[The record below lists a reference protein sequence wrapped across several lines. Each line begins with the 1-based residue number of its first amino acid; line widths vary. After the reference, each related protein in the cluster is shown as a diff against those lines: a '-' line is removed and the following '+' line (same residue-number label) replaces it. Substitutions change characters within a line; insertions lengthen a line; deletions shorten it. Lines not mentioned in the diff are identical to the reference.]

1 MAEAP
6 GGAAIYLDKCPLK
19 YAGLAPWEIFLSEA
33 QERMTLAV
41 APEKVEALL
50 DLAARREVDAT
61 DIGEFNES
69 GRLDTYYNGAL
80 IGALTMEF
88 LHDGVPKMC
97 LPAKLEAVNLT
108 PAVLAPKSDLNDEL
122 KAVLGALNVASKE
135 SFVRMYDHEVQG
147 NSVLKPFQGD
157 KSDGPGNA
165 GVLRPDPNS
174 KKGIAIACGITPKYA
189 DLDAYHMMACAIDEA
204 VRNLV
209 AIGAKMG
216 TIAGLDNFCWP
227 DPVESEKTPDGAHK
241 MAQLVRCC
249 EALKEVCVAYDIPLI
264 SGKDS
269 MKNDYKIGDTKI
281 SIPPTVLFTASAI
294 LDDAEK
300 VVSMDV
306 KKPGDVVYVLGE
318 TANELGGSEYLALSG
333 QIGDT
338 VPIVDPVRAR
348 ARYEVLHQS
357 ITKGLVASCHDC
369 SDGGL
374 GAALAESAFAGGF
387 GMTLDLAP
395 LGVAEDQVALFS
407 ESQSRFVATVSPENA
422 EAFEA
427 VMADTGCLRLGVVT
441 EAKQLVVKGAGG
453 VVVDAS
459 LADLKEAW
467 QAPLRY

>member
-1 MAEAP
+1 PDQVQA
-6 GGAAIYLDKCPLK
+6 
-19 YAGLAPWEIFLSEA
+19 F
-33 QERMTLAV
+33 
-41 APEKVEALL
+41 L

-61 DIGEFNES
+61 DIGEFNDS

-97 LPAKLEAVNLT
+97 LPAKLEAIELT
-108 PAVLAPKSDLNDEL
+108 APTLEAKSDLGDDL
-122 KAVLGALNVASKE
+122 KAVLSALNVASKE

-147 NSVLKPFQGD
+147 ASVLKPFQGEHA
-157 KSDGPGNA
+157 DGPGNA
-165 GVLRPDPNS
+165 GVVRPDPNS
-174 KKGIAIACGITPKYA
+174 QKGIAVACGITPKYA

-209 AIGAKMG
+209 AIGARMG

-227 DPVESEKTPDGAHK
+227 DPVLSGKTPDGAHK

-249 EALKEVCVAYDIPLI
+249 EALKETCVAYDIPLI

-294 LDDAEK
+294 LDDATQ

-306 KKPGDVVYVLGE
+306 KQPGDVVYVLGE
-318 TANELGGSEYLALSG
+318 TKNELGGSEYLALSG
-333 QIGDT
+333 QLGDT
-338 VPIVDPVRAR
+338 VPQVDPVRAR
-348 ARYEVLHQS
+348 ARYETLHQA
-357 ITKGLVASCHDC
+357 IAKGLVASCHDC

-395 LGVAEDQVALFS
+395 LKLDNDLVALFS
-407 ESQSRFVATVSPENA
+407 ESQSRFVATVPPEHVD
-422 EAFEA
+422 AFE
-427 VMADTGCLRLGVVT
+427 VLMKETGCYRLGEVT
-441 EAKQLVVKGAGG
+441 EEKQLMVTGAAGANI
-453 VVVDAS
+453 DMPLS
-459 LADLKEAW
+459 ELKAAW
-467 QAPLRY
+467 QEPLNY